1 MAEPTTPT
9 LTKFPT
15 LEEVVLLAS
24 KFDRVLQFK
33 NSLKYIQG
41 GTNVTLDRMI
51 LALDHLAADAYLEGY
66 KEGIKFAKTEVLAKT
81 EVVFTPAGKEVK

>member
-1 MAEPTTPT
+1 MAETPQQ

-24 KFDRVLQFK
+24 RFDRVLQFK

-66 KEGIKFAKTEVLAKT
+66 KAGINFAKTELTKP
-81 EVVFTPAGKEVK
+81 EVVFKPAGKEVLK